1 MQRKKFFNHLQSYN
15 SCLTP
20 TELRSSS
27 IFASVTLP
35 LGSKHGGTCPFYGA
49 RQLRGGRWRFSFA
62 KKGIMVEMSPE
73 RRVGIQRMK
82 AVRKVRTG
90 RGRDMSVREGF
101 DRTTGWAWEDD
112 SWERNKAEGE
122 D

>member
-1 MQRKKFFNHLQSYN
+1 M
-15 SCLTP
+15 
-20 TELRSSS
+20 
-27 IFASVTLP
+27 I
-35 LGSKHGGTCPFYGA
+35 
-49 RQLRGGRWRFSFA
+49 
-62 KKGIMVEMSPE
+62 EMSLE

-90 RGRDMSVREGF
+90 RGRDMSAREGF

-112 SWERNKAEGE
+112 SWERNKAKGE